1 MAKSLMEI
9 LASLPEEERLA
20 ALSGIDP
27 EQLVWDWPSWARP
40 EQMPPEQMPPQGPP
54 PGQPMPQ
61 GLPPEA
67 MAEGMPPTGGM
78 AMPSNIPPE
87 ILAQLLA
94 NGAPLP
100 NTQM

>member
-1 MAKSLMEI
+1 
-9 LASLPEEERLA
+9 
-20 ALSGIDP
+20 
-27 EQLVWDWPSWARP
+27 
-40 EQMPPEQMPPQGPP
+40 
-54 PGQPMPQ
+54 MPQ

-67 MAEGMPPTGGM
+67 MAQGMPPTGGM

-100 NTQM
+100 NTQS